1 MDDPMQTVYVWLD
14 DEGHRTVLLFA
25 LAAALGLASV
35 IYFVVT
41 GEGSPTRLQLVLI
54 LAAGAVLFYVSLRS
68 TAF

>member
-1 MDDPMQTVYVWLD
+1 MQTVYVWLG

-25 LAAALGLASV
+25 LAAALGLAS
-35 IYFVVT
+35 IGYFFLA

-54 LAAGAVLFYVSLRS
+54 LAAGAVLFYISLRS

>member
-1 MDDPMQTVYVWLD
+1 MQTVYVWLD

-35 IYFVVT
+35 IYFFLA
-41 GEGSPTRLQLVLI
+41 GGGSPTRLQLVLI
-54 LAAGAVLFYVSLRS
+54 LAAGGVLFYVSLRS